1 MLSELDV
8 GLGFAHIAGE
18 MKYVRPGIDASY
30 VVFDI
35 EILVKSAADFSF
47 DCRKSLHI
55 IDGRHPTV
63 EIALGVDSA
72 RTFTPNSLVFSPPE
86 NLIHLITG
94 ANAAGK
100 STFLRQ
106 AALIVLLGQCGSFV
120 PARSCSFGVV
130 DR

>member
-1 MLSELDV
+1 MTFADAGLVLRTSLDIV
-8 GLGFAHIAGE
+8 
-18 MKYVRPGIDASY
+18 
-30 VVFDI
+30 
-35 EILVKSAADFSF
+35 
-47 DCRKSLHI
+47 
-55 IDGRHPTV
+55 DGRHPTV
-63 EIALGVDSA
+63 EVALGIGSA
-72 RTFTPNSLVFSPPE
+72 RTFTPNSLAFSPPE

-120 PARSCSFGVV
+120 PARKCSFGIV